1 MSAAL
6 CGSGRPASAPG
17 SIPDPPSRFRR
28 ATPVGSTP
36 RDIVPAGR
44 LCGGSGLQVSVP
56 QQPQQSARDLA
67 PEVGRGDC
75 ARSSEVEPEGVS
87 PTKWRAMHQQSPGAS
102 LSPTPN
108 RTPRSSKTNVFA
120 PHSSANTPTL
130 RSARAS
136 RESIKSS
143 GAESEGEVRELLA
156 PLHLRLAVLPEG
168 SNPTPAPTPTP

>member
-1 MSAAL
+1 
-6 CGSGRPASAPG
+6 
-17 SIPDPPSRFRR
+17 
-28 ATPVGSTP
+28 
-36 RDIVPAGR
+36 
-44 LCGGSGLQVSVP
+44 
-56 QQPQQSARDLA
+56 
-67 PEVGRGDC
+67 
-75 ARSSEVEPEGVS
+75 
-87 PTKWRAMHQQSPGAS
+87 MHQPSPGAS

-156 PLHLRLAVLPEG
+156 PLHLRLAVQPEG
-168 SNPTPAPTPTP
+168 CAPSRPASLCFRATLELVGTTQTSGSASATASRQASRSRPYLAYIPPLSPLYLAYISPRLYLFSSRQRLTTGLEQGPG